1 MLNLTWTAIERLRK
15 LIEEHP
21 EDPVVRITLRDLDDQ
36 RLSMAITLE
45 PAAQEEDEVQH
56 IEGLTIALERRSVH
70 RTNGMTVD
78 YRESQG
84 FSFVHPPPNELGLI
98 MPSSN

>member
-36 RLSMAITLE
+36 RLSLAITLE
-45 PAAQEEDEVQH
+45 PAIQEEDEVQH
-56 IEGLTIALERRSVH
+56 IEGLTIALERSSVH

-78 YRESQG
+78 FQAEKG
-84 FSFVHPPPNELGLI
+84 FTFVHPQANELGLI

>member
-36 RLSMAITLE
+36 RLSLAITLE
-45 PAAQEEDEVQH
+45 PAIQEEDEVQH
-56 IEGLTIALERRSVH
+56 ITE
-70 RTNGMTVD
+70 
-78 YRESQG
+78 
-84 FSFVHPPPNELGLI
+84 
-98 MPSSN
+98 

>member
-36 RLSMAITLE
+36 HLSLAITLE

-56 IEGLTIALERRSVH
+56 IEGLTIALDRASVH

-78 YRESQG
+78 YQEREG
-84 FSFVHPPPNELGLI
+84 FTSCIRRRNELGLI
-98 MPSSN
+98 MPSNN

>member
-21 EDPVVRITLRDLDDQ
+21 EDPVVRITLRDLDDH
-36 RLSMAITLE
+36 RLSLAITLE
-45 PAAQEEDEVQH
+45 SAAQEEDEVQH

-70 RTNGMTVD
+70 RTSGMTVD
-78 YRESQG
+78 YKDPGG
-84 FSFVHPPPNELGLI
+84 FSFVHPPANELGLI

>member
-1 MLNLTWTAIERLRK
+1 MMNLTWSAIERLRT
-15 LIEEHP
+15 LTNEHP
-21 EDPVVRITLRDLDDQ
+21 EDPVVRITLRDVDEQ
-36 RLSMAITLE
+36 RLSLSITLE

-56 IEGLTIALERRSVH
+56 IEGLTVALERASVH

-78 YRESQG
+78 FQAGKG
-84 FSFVHPPPNELGLI
+84 FTFVHPPAEDLGLI

>member
-36 RLSMAITLE
+36 RLSLAITLE
-45 PAAQEEDEVQH
+45 PAIQEEDEVQH
-56 IEGLTIALERRSVH
+56 IEGLTIALERSSVR

-78 YRESQG
+78 
-84 FSFVHPPPNELGLI
+84 
-98 MPSSN
+98 

>member
-1 MLNLTWTAIERLRK
+1 MLNLTWTAIERLQN

-36 RLSMAITLE
+36 RLSLAITLE

-56 IEGLTIALERRSVH
+56 IEGLTIALDRSSVH
-70 RTNGMTVD
+70 RTNGMTID
-78 YRESQG
+78 YREEKG
-84 FSFVHPPPNELGLI
+84 FSFVHPPAEDLGLI

>member
-21 EDPVVRITLRDLDDQ
+21 EDPVVRITLRDLDEQ
-36 RLSMAITLE
+36 HLSLSITLE
-45 PAAQEEDEVQH
+45 PAALEEDEVQH
-56 IEGLTIALERRSVH
+56 IEGLAIALDRASVH

-78 YRESQG
+78 YQEREG
-84 FSFVHPPPNELGLI
+84 FTFVHPQGNELGLI
-98 MPSSN
+98 MPSNN